1 MDESG
6 LSKVAKPREL
16 RAFVFNVSGLID
28 VNTVMTATSSGIA
41 DYS

>member
-6 LSKVAKPREL
+6 LSKLAKPREF
-16 RAFVFNVSGLID
+16 RAFIFNFSGLID
-28 VNTVMTATSSGIA
+28 GDTVMTATSSGIA